1 MHRAVLLA
9 VVLLGA
15 LAPAAVASTPQ
26 PRIINGQA
34 ASPGEY
40 PAQGFLEV
48 NLGNGL
54 AAACGGTVVAP
65 RKFVTAGHCVA
76 DEGDQARP
84 PTVFRVFLGEVNQSD
99 FRFAERPVVSAAA
112 LHPDY
117 AGDGGAAS
125 NDVAV
130 LTFADPVSAAPTR
143 LIRPDA
149 TALWAPG
156 VLARI
161 IGWGST
167 EFAEGSNA
175 LLEAD
180 VPIRTD
186 QACART
192 APPSSR

>member
-1 MHRAVLLA
+1 MHRALLLA

-15 LAPAAVASTPQ
+15 LAPAAAAQQ
-26 PRIINGQA
+26 PRIINGSE

-76 DEGDQARP
+76 DEADQPRP
-84 PTVFRVFLGEVNQSD
+84 PTVFRVFLGQVRQSN
-99 FRFAERPVVSAAA
+99 FGLAEQPVVSAAA

-117 AGDGGAAS
+117 GGDGGAAN

-143 LIRPDA
+143 LIRPDE

-156 VLARI
+156 DVARI
-161 IGWGST
+161 IGWGVT
-167 EFAEGSNA
+167 ESSAPTA
-175 LLEAD
+175 
-180 VPIRTD
+180 RTRCSR
-186 QACART
+186 QTCRSAPTRPARRT
-192 APPSSR
+192 APPTCR